1 MKAAGAGSLFPPSSP
16 LQCSGRSLHK
26 IGAFFTT
33 YGIARTKTSRPED
46 VQRVLIGRACRWRPR
61 YQQSSYRQSKASSIG
76 RGGTR
81 SGTRRWTG
89 AAMDSQDG
97 ELDLSQSSLKQLKKK
112 KKKSKENTLHT
123 LASVVHRTFPF
134 TQKANRFHH

>member
-26 IGAFFTT
+26 TGAFFTT

-46 VQRVLIGRACRWRPR
+46 VQHVLIGRACRWRPR
-61 YQQSSYRQSKASSIG
+61 YQQSSYQQSKARSLDGG
-76 RGGTR
+76 RTR
-81 SGTRRWTG
+81 SGTGRWTR
-89 AAMDSQDG
+89 AAADSQDG
-97 ELDLSQSSLKQLKKK
+97 ELDLSQSSLKQLKK
-112 KKKSKENTLHT
+112 SKESTLHT